1 MTDLRDTA
9 AGEPAPIAEDYVRV
23 PTPEETADSVQRAQ
37 RALHEITARHAAE
50 EREAV
55 EERIQQLTRW
65 HATDHIAEQERD
77 QAADRGGITIGAGG
91 SHAYDE

>member
-1 MTDLRDTA
+1 MN
-9 AGEPAPIAEDYVRV
+9 PAPIAEDYVRV

>member
-65 HATDHIAEQERD
+65 HATDQAADQERD
-77 QAADRGGITIGAGG
+77 QTPDRDAATIGAGG
-91 SHAYDE
+91 SNADE